1 MNYKRFQAA
10 SLLVRTTWMDTHPAF
25 STTDCEVNIIDWDRI
40 DGYDWSLKEQILV
53 EVLRFITSDESNVQ
67 LEDLLTLTQLEQQ
80 AVLVSLNVA
89 LTTQSLEEN
98 LAHD

>member
-1 MNYKRFQAA
+1 
-10 SLLVRTTWMDTHPAF
+10 MDTHPAF

>member
-1 MNYKRFQAA
+1 
-10 SLLVRTTWMDTHPAF
+10 MDTHPAF

-53 EVLRFITSDESNVQ
+53 EVLRFITSDESNVELQ
-67 LEDLLTLTQLEQQ
+67 DLLTLTQLEQQ
-80 AVLVSLNVA
+80 AVLISLNVA

-98 LAHD
+98 LVHD

>member
-1 MNYKRFQAA
+1 
-10 SLLVRTTWMDTHPAF
+10 MDTHPAF

-40 DGYDWSLKEQILV
+40 DGHDWSLKEQILV